1 MVKLNLNASYPPYTG
16 ELATPIA
23 PLPER
28 IPLSS
33 DKDMRN
39 LIYDLLAHQQTEY
52 IRKFCLLLDF
62 YGIPREIEG
71 AKDLLLIKMID
82 HHVPGMRVDKQRR
95 RGPRQKWDTEALFSL
110 FVAVQ
115 SLVAEGKSETAAC
128 RSIHASGA
136 FKSKRAESLQRRYA
150 EAREEP
156 MVAALLHLFG
166 TLPEGTDLTPLWREA
181 VEAWPSPFAKS
192 QI

>member
-1 MVKLNLNASYPPYTG
+1 MVKLDFNASYPPYTG

-28 IPLSS
+28 LPLSS
-33 DKDMRN
+33 DKDMQK
-39 LIYDLLAHQQTEY
+39 LISDLSAHQQAEY
-52 IRKFCLLLDF
+52 VRKFYLLLNF
-62 YGIPREIEG
+62 YGIPRDIEG
-71 AKDLLLIKMID
+71 AKEHLLLKMID

-128 RSIHASGA
+128 RSLHASGA

-166 TLPEGTDLTPLWREA
+166 TFPDGTDLGPLWRKWA
-181 VEAWPSPFAKS
+181 EAWPSPYAES